1 MPYFDDNE
9 DRIVSGKQGKLKARK
24 EEPVKKP
31 VFNRGYREVR
41 QRVEKGSKYTMSCY
55 NCEHYYQAV
64 GDKTEVCQNPEVL
77 KYDMVVT
84 ETSIYCTKWKLA
96 ERASTTP
103 TKSVKGLFK
112 KR

>member
-1 MPYFDDNE
+1 MPYFNDQEPEVPKKE
-9 DRIVSGKQGKLKARK
+9 DLSNLSFRK
-24 EEPVKKP
+24 T
-31 VFNRGYREVR
+31 FIRGYEEVR

-55 NCEHYYQAV
+55 NCEYYYQAV

-103 TKSVKGLFK
+103 TKSVKALFK

>member
-1 MPYFDDNE
+1 MSYFDDHE
-9 DRIVSGKQGKLKARK
+9 PQIVSGRQGRLKARK

-31 VFNRGYREVR
+31 VFSRGYREVR

-96 ERASTTP
+96 ERASTEP
-103 TKSVKGLFK
+103 TKSVKNLFK

>member
-1 MPYFDDNE
+1 MSYFDDNE
-9 DRIVSGKQGKLKARK
+9 DKIVSGKQGKLKARK

-31 VFNRGYREVR
+31 VFNRGFSEVR

-64 GDKTEVCQNPEVL
+64 GDQTEVCQNTEVL

-84 ETSIYCTKWKLA
+84 ETSIYCTKWQLA
-96 ERASTTP
+96 KRVSNTP